1 MTPHPN
7 QSIEETE
14 ELKCEDCDPK
24 DEHIIPED
32 KSTTRIS
39 RPCVGCGKHQT
50 IAGALL
56 KSNYW
61 NEWYKHASKNMLFDV
76 DETLTVDAMSDAHFD
91 SFINIILDSR
101 TPEERAS
108 EPKSTMTAAS
118 RMTLREEFLN
128 KFGRIHGDEMPP

>member
-91 SFINIILDSR
+91 SFINFILTRQKAELKEKIEALLEQYKDHDEFY
-101 TPEERAS
+101 EEDLRAGIL
-108 EPKSTMTAAS
+108 
-118 RMTLREEFLN
+118 TLLTNE
-128 KFGRIHGDEMPP
+128 K